1 MKEKRLN
8 RITEEIKRELSNII
22 QNKLKDPRVHS
33 IVSVNQVDLAGDL
46 SQARIGISTL
56 GTPDQQKET
65 LEGIQ
70 SAKGF
75 IKKELGRQTK
85 LRAIP
90 ELIFYNDTS
99 IEKSIEM
106 FELIQEVNHGKNE

>member
-8 RITEEIKRELSNII
+8 RITEEIKRELSDII

-56 GTPDQQKET
+56 GTPDQQEET
-65 LEGIQ
+65 LEE
-70 SAKGF
+70 SRVLRDLS
-75 IKKELGRQTK
+75 KK
-85 LRAIP
+85 
-90 ELIFYNDTS
+90 N
-99 IEKSIEM
+99 
-106 FELIQEVNHGKNE
+106 